1 MIVAVAGLGYV
12 GLSLACLLSRQNE
25 VLAVDI
31 DASRV
36 QAIVARH
43 PPIRDS
49 LIGAYLATDSRAT
62 NIHPTTDAHAAYAK
76 ADLVV
81 IATPTDYD
89 DASHSF
95 DTSSI
100 ESVLLQV
107 ENANPKATVVIK
119 STVPVGYT
127 RTIAAEHPSLRLLFS
142 PEFLR
147 EGHALEDNLHPSRII
162 VGTTSEEDLSR
173 ARQFAALLAD
183 ASDEQ
188 ETPMAIM
195 GSTEAE
201 AVKLFANTY
210 LALRVYFFNELD
222 TYTEVKGLNARQ
234 VIEGVCLDP
243 RIGDHYN
250 NPSFGYGGYCLP
262 KDSKQLLSNFEGVP
276 QDIIRAVVKANETRE
291 DFIAQRI
298 LARKPS
304 HIGVYR
310 LAMKSESDNF
320 RQSSSLSVISRLLAS
335 GASVTI
341 YEPSL
346 KCREAFGCSVCNDLS
361 VFKEGCDVILAN
373 RWNSCLEDVAD
384 KVYTRDLWGRD

>member
-43 PPIRDS
+43 SPIRDS

-222 TYTEVKGLNARQ
+222 TYTEVK
-234 VIEGVCLDP
+234 
-243 RIGDHYN
+243 
-250 NPSFGYGGYCLP
+250 
-262 KDSKQLLSNFEGVP
+262 
-276 QDIIRAVVKANETRE
+276 
-291 DFIAQRI
+291 
-298 LARKPS
+298 
-304 HIGVYR
+304 
-310 LAMKSESDNF
+310 
-320 RQSSSLSVISRLLAS
+320 
-335 GASVTI
+335 
-341 YEPSL
+341 
-346 KCREAFGCSVCNDLS
+346 
-361 VFKEGCDVILAN
+361 
-373 RWNSCLEDVAD
+373 
-384 KVYTRDLWGRD
+384 